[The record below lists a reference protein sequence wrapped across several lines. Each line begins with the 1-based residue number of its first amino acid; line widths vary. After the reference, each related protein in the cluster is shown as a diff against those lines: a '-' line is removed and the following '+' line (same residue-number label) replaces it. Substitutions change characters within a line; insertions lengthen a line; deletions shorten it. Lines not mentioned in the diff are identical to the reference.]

1 MAKKLTPWEFQI
13 LLKQTVQSGRL
24 ADVVRV
30 AMVETGLKAE
40 GIAKL
45 AVTNGGSSGLNA
57 RSGALRNSIRSVV
70 KSISGIGESELE
82 LSAGG
87 RFGGNDVRY
96 ARIHELGSD
105 GPIRPKRAKNLAI
118 PTKEARTAAGVSRVP
133 SPRDF
138 PDLRWAQSKGGQ
150 PMLVD
155 ESGTPMFILRKSV
168 TIPARPY
175 LRPSLDTAVQGF
187 RARLGTAMARALTED
202 L

>member
-1 MAKKLTPWEFQI
+1 MAKTMTPWEFQI
-13 LLKQTVQSGRL
+13 LLKRTVESGRL
-24 ADVVRV
+24 ADVVKV

-40 GIAKL
+40 GAAKL
-45 AVTNGGSSGLNA
+45 AVTSGGKSGLNA

-70 KSISGIGESELE
+70 RDISGVGQSEME

-96 ARIHELGSD
+96 ARIHELG
-105 GPIRPKRAKNLAI
+105 GTIRPKRANNLAI
-118 PTKEARTAAGVSRVP
+118 PTSAAKTAAGVSRVP
-133 SPRDF
+133 SPRDMA
-138 PDLRWAQSKGGQ
+138 LSWAPMKGG
-150 PMLVD
+150 PGMLVD

-175 LRPSLDTAVQGF
+175 LKPSLDGAVQGF